1 MKKMKWVGL
10 IVLILIAVGAGIW
23 VALVKFEWEKP
34 TVHFLMDTQYVGQ
47 NLNFRVEDQKS
58 GVAEVRVEV
67 IQQGKTTALL
77 LEHFPK
83 GTHRVEKTVTVRPL
97 PPGLKNGEAQVRIA
111 ALDHSWNRGNPVSLE
126 KSVIIDTIPPQVA
139 VLGALNYVNQGGT
152 GLVTYQASEE
162 IPVTGVRVGDVFY
175 PGYRLSK
182 DHYLAYFAVPY
193 SIPTDVQVT
202 VVAEDRAGNKTTAV
216 FRPIIKKKGFKHD
229 KIQVTDTFL
238 KSIIPYFTERDPN
251 LKGTPL
257 EIFLTIN
264 QKERLVDHQ
273 EIQKLCQHSEPR
285 ALWSGPFLRL
295 PNAKPMASF
304 GQDRTYWYE
313 GKQVDHQVHL
323 GVDLAS
329 LAQSPVPA
337 ANAGK
342 VVFAGP
348 LGIYGNSVLIDH
360 GCGLFSMYSHLSQI
374 TAEAKKE
381 VKKGEAIGRTGATGL
396 AGGDHLHFS
405 ILVHGVFVNP
415 IEWWDEHWIRDNVEK
430 KLAG

>member
-1 MKKMKWVGL
+1 MKRMRWVGL
-10 IVLILIAVGAGIW
+10 IALILIVVGAGIW

-34 TVHFLMDTQYVGQ
+34 TVQFLMDSQYVGPT
-47 NLNFRVEDQKS
+47 LALRVEDQKS
-58 GVAEVRVEV
+58 GVAEVQVQV

-83 GTHRVEKTVTVRPL
+83 DTHRVEKTITMRPL
-97 PPGLKNGEAQVRIA
+97 PPGLKNGEAQIRIT

-126 KSVIIDTIPPQVA
+126 KNVIIDTIPPQVT
-139 VLGALNYVNQGGT
+139 VWGALHYVNQGGT
-152 GLVTYQASEE
+152 GFVTYQTSEE
-162 IPVTGVRVGDVFY
+162 TPVSGVRVGDLFF
-175 PGYRLSK
+175 PGYPARNNQ
-182 DHYLAYFAVPY
+182 HLAYFAILPNVPA
-193 SIPTDVQVT
+193 DVSFSVA
-202 VVAEDRAGNKTTAV
+202 AEDRAGNKATVA
-216 FRPIIKKKGFKHD
+216 FHPIIKRKAFKHD
-229 KIQVTDTFL
+229 RLQITDTFL

-264 QKERLVDHQ
+264 QKRRLADHQ
-273 EIQKLCQHSEPR
+273 EIQKLCQHTEPR
-285 ALWSGPFLRL
+285 PLWSGPFLRL

-304 GQDRTYWYE
+304 GEDRTYWYE

-337 ANAGK
+337 ANSGK
-342 VVFAGP
+342 IAFAGP

-374 TAEAKKE
+374 TTEAKKE
-381 VKKGEAIGRTGATGL
+381 VKKGETIGRTGTTGL

-415 IEWWDEHWIRDNVEK
+415 IEWWDEHWIKDNVEK
-430 KLAG
+430 KNAG